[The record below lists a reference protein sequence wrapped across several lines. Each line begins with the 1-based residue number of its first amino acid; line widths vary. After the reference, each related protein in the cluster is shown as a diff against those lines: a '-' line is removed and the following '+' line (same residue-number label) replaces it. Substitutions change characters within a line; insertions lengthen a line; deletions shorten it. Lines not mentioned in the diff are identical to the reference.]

1 MQPDKKKIARG
12 TYTKTFQQ
20 PLRPSYYIATLCNSK
35 WSEGIVCAPVYRE
48 EADDD
53 GDHLRRVHEEE
64 IGVDV
69 ARVLPDGPP
78 DEAKVHHEGGEPGEV
93 DHQQV
98 LPDDAV
104 PEEPEMF

>member
-1 MQPDKKKIARG
+1 MRS
-12 TYTKTFQQ
+12 FF
-20 PLRPSYYIATLCNSK
+20 LSR
-35 WSEGIVCAPVYRE
+35 APVYRE

-64 IGVDV
+64 VGVDV

-78 DEAKVHHEGGEPGEV
+78 DEAKVHHEGGEPGHV
-93 DHQQV
+93 DHHQV

-104 PEEPEMF
+104 PVEPYAAPRRLSLLLPGVPLPGI

>member
-1 MQPDKKKIARG
+1 MIQ
-12 TYTKTFQQ
+12 
-20 PLRPSYYIATLCNSK
+20 N
-35 WSEGIVCAPVYRE
+35 VCAPVYRE

-104 PEEPEMF
+104 PEEPEMFWMDD